1 MWSNTDVLCSICFP
15 RLDYAG
21 IAIFIMGSFI
31 PPLYYGFYCSR
42 VLKIVYMSMICSLGV
57 ICIIVSLWDK
67 FSAPHYRLLRAGKYV
82 VKSSINRAVFNCMS
96 LNQNN
101 HSDQSKQR
109 FTSSLADENS
119 KWKQAGKR
127 DCFSFASDWLNDGT
141 SFFRPITEQSWVK
154 PMQSWITFDTPLKIY
169 KTHASLLCHDLSLKW
184 TLHWKLLIFNFYG
197 NLN

>member
-1 MWSNTDVLCSICFP
+1 MFLRVSLGWCTEKKFVWSNTDVLCSICFP

-96 LNQNN
+96 LNQND

-109 FTSSLADENS
+109 FELKVKTSGKTRLFQFCIWLV
-119 KWKQAGKR
+119 KWWHQ
-127 DCFSFASDWLNDGT
+127 
-141 SFFRPITEQSWVK
+141 FF
-154 PMQSWITFDTPLKIY
+154 
-169 KTHASLLCHDLSLKW
+169 
-184 TLHWKLLIFNFYG
+184 
-197 NLN
+197 